1 MFRTIK
7 KEKQLDMSTSISGML
22 KGTACEQFHNGQA
35 RHNMF
40 SEQMV
45 HRINENLCSSPFSVN
60 AWDLPMPLIR
70 VLLGMMALKK
80 AFGWSD
86 SELFEHWRFD
96 LLIRSAIELFYKGSI
111 MLQSIAGEKENK
123 YYSTL
128 KPAFENHFYMDDHG
142 KQS

>member
-1 MFRTIK
+1 MNIFYCKYRTLIPCSERLK
-7 KEKQLDMSTSISGML
+7 RKQLDMSTSISGML

-80 AFGWSD
+80 AFGEVTVSCLNID
-86 SELFEHWRFD
+86 GL
-96 LLIRSAIELFYKGSI
+96 
-111 MLQSIAGEKENK
+111 
-123 YYSTL
+123 TC
-128 KPAFENHFYMDDHG
+128 
-142 KQS
+142 